1 MRLSDMTRGEAPGYA
16 LVRADAAALLHGAVR
31 HESELEGWIRPWR
44 FSADQMRAMG
54 SCQAWHP
61 GLYRQMGRATAGVCL
76 EFTTDSSEVA
86 VEVRLDGEP
95 VGTREVLK
103 YVDARE
109 AGRQGTAREA
119 FARQAGAAVPA
130 RMHDGLSCEVDGRPL
145 GVRVPAPADDQVTF
159 TLDDPSVAPAEGV
172 MQLPGMGDTHHVR
185 VWLPCLRGCT
195 LRSVV
200 GNGSFIDPVE
210 KRRNLLV
217 LGDSI
222 AQGFV
227 VDDPALAWPT
237 LLAAELGLDV
247 VNQGVGGQ
255 VFQPG
260 TLYGLA
266 PAIDPA
272 AVVVALGANY
282 RYEPCR
288 ERLVT
293 RDVRSFLEQVARL
306 WEGVPTWVATPLWHD
321 EDAWPSHRM
330 SCFEV
335 VPRLIRE
342 QASRFDGMRVVDGAG
357 LLDHDAALMAD
368 GFEHPGPAGSRQ
380 VARRLGLVM
389 EQASTPQEE
398 LRERALS
405 LLAKAPRRTFVLA
418 ECLRRGVGSVIC
430 ARPGCVALREP
441 GGMQMVW
448 ATDRELAKDV
458 ACALMSDSVT
468 LCLEPSL
475 ADDLAGWLGLPVK
488 DPVHLAIY
496 RKKARPRVDAA
507 HPVRPLGPQDLSAVR
522 QRMTHPEYQTDAQTL
537 ALLGEGNVL
546 GAFAGGELVG
556 FVGEQ
561 TEGSMGM
568 LEVFEDF
575 RRHGWALALESAK
588 ICQVLDRGQTP
599 WCEVWPDN
607 VASVRLQRKLGLTVL
622 PATEA
627 CFLAK
632 SRGSGQQDAR

>member
-1 MRLSDMTRGEAPGYA
+1 M
-16 LVRADAAALLHGAVR
+16 
-31 HESELEGWIRPWR
+31 
-44 FSADQMRAMG
+44 
-54 SCQAWHP
+54 
-61 GLYRQMGRATAGVCL
+61 
-76 EFTTDSSEVA
+76 
-86 VEVRLDGEP
+86 EVRLDGEP

-119 FARQAGAAVPA
+119 FARQAGAAAPA

-159 TLDDPSVAPAEGV
+159 TLDDPSAAPAEGV

-272 AVVVALGANY
+272 AVIVALGANY

-321 EDAWPSHRM
+321 EDAWPSQLRGRAAAH
-330 SCFEV
+330 
-335 VPRLIRE
+335 PRAGVALRRHARGGRRRPARPRRGPHGRWLRAPRPRGVAAGRA
-342 QASRFDGMRVVDGAG
+342 QARPRDGAG
-357 LLDHDAALMAD
+357 VHAA
-368 GFEHPGPAGSRQ
+368 G
-380 VARRLGLVM
+380 
-389 EQASTPQEE
+389 
-398 LRERALS
+398 
-405 LLAKAPRRTFVLA
+405 
-418 ECLRRGVGSVIC
+418 
-430 ARPGCVALREP
+430 
-441 GGMQMVW
+441 
-448 ATDRELAKDV
+448 
-458 ACALMSDSVT
+458 
-468 LCLEPSL
+468 
-475 ADDLAGWLGLPVK
+475 
-488 DPVHLAIY
+488 
-496 RKKARPRVDAA
+496 
-507 HPVRPLGPQDLSAVR
+507 
-522 QRMTHPEYQTDAQTL
+522 
-537 ALLGEGNVL
+537 
-546 GAFAGGELVG
+546 
-556 FVGEQ
+556 
-561 TEGSMGM
+561 
-568 LEVFEDF
+568 
-575 RRHGWALALESAK
+575 
-588 ICQVLDRGQTP
+588 
-599 WCEVWPDN
+599 
-607 VASVRLQRKLGLTVL
+607 
-622 PATEA
+622 
-627 CFLAK
+627 
-632 SRGSGQQDAR
+632 

>member
-1 MRLSDMTRGEAPGYA
+1 MRLSDMTRGEVPGFA
-16 LVRADAAALLHGAVR
+16 LVRADAADLLHGAVR
-31 HESELEGWIRPWR
+31 HEPEPEGWIRPWR

-86 VEVRLDGEP
+86 VEVHLDGEP
-95 VGTREVLK
+95 VGTREVLR
-103 YVDARE
+103 YVDARGE
-109 AGRQGTAREA
+109 
-119 FARQAGAAVPA
+119 A

-145 GVRVPAPADDQVTF
+145 GVHVPAPGDAQVTF
-159 TLDDPSVAPAEGV
+159 TLDDPSAAPAEGI

-195 LRSVV
+195 LRSVM
-200 GNGSFIDPVE
+200 GNGSLVEPVK
-210 KRRNLLV
+210 KRRDLLV

-237 LLAAELGLDV
+237 LLAAGLGLDV

-266 PAIDPA
+266 PTIDPA
-272 AVVVALGANY
+272 VIVVALGANY

-306 WEGVPTWVATPLWHD
+306 WEDVPTWVATPLWHD

-335 VPRLIRE
+335 VPRLIRA
-342 QASRFDGMRVVDGAG
+342 QASRFGGMRVVDGAG
-357 LLDHDAALMAD
+357 LLDPDAALMAD

-389 EQASTPQEE
+389 EQASTPQQE
-398 LRERALS
+398 LRARAKA
-405 LLAKAPRRTFVLA
+405 LLAKAPRRTFPLA
-418 ECLRRGVGSVIC
+418 ECLRRGIGTVIC

-441 GGMQMVW
+441 GGMQIVW
-448 ATDRELAKDV
+448 ATDPELARDV
-458 ACALMSDSVT
+458 ACALMRDAVT

-475 ADDLAGWLGLPVK
+475 ADDLGRWLGLPAK
-488 DPVHLAIY
+488 EPVHLAIY
-496 RKKARPRVDAA
+496 RKKAHPRPDAA
-507 HPVRPLGPQDLSAVR
+507 HPVRPLGEADLSAVR

-537 ALLGEGNVL
+537 ELLRAGDVL
-546 GAFAGGELVG
+546 GAFAGDELVG

-607 VASVRLQRKLGLTVL
+607 VASVRLQRRLGLTVL

-627 CFLAK
+627 CFLAQ
-632 SRGSGQQDAR
+632 SRDSKPQDAR

>member
-1 MRLSDMTRGEAPGYA
+1 MRLSDMTRGEVPGFA
-16 LVRADAAALLHGAVR
+16 LVRADAADLLHGAVR
-31 HESELEGWIRPWR
+31 HEPEPEGWIRPWR

-61 GLYRQMGRATAGVCL
+61 GLYRQMGRATAGACL

-95 VGTREVLK
+95 VGTREVLR
-103 YVDARE
+103 YVDARGE
-109 AGRQGTAREA
+109 
-119 FARQAGAAVPA
+119 A

-145 GVRVPAPADDQVTF
+145 GVHVPAPGDAQVTF
-159 TLDDPSVAPAEGV
+159 TLDDPSAAPAEGI

-200 GNGSFIDPVE
+200 GNGSFVEPVK
-210 KRRNLLV
+210 KRRDLLV

-266 PAIDPA
+266 PTIDPA
-272 AVVVALGANY
+272 VIVVALGANY

-306 WEGVPTWVATPLWHD
+306 WEDVPTWVATPLWHD

-335 VPRLIRE
+335 VPRLIRA
-342 QASRFDGMRVVDGAG
+342 QASRFGGMRVVDGAG
-357 LLDHDAALMAD
+357 LLDHDAVLMAD

-389 EQASTPQEE
+389 EQASTPQQE
-398 LRERALS
+398 LRARAKA
-405 LLAKAPRRTFVLA
+405 LLAKAPRRTFPLA
-418 ECLRRGVGSVIC
+418 ECLRRGIGTVIC

-441 GGMQMVW
+441 GGMQVVW
-448 ATDRELAKDV
+448 ATDPELARDV
-458 ACALMSDSVT
+458 ACALMRDAVT

-475 ADDLAGWLGLPVK
+475 ADDLGRWLGLPAK
-488 DPVHLAIY
+488 EPVHLAIY
-496 RKKARPRVDAA
+496 RKKARPRPDAA
-507 HPVRPLGPQDLSAVR
+507 HPVRPLGEAGLSAVR

-537 ALLGEGNVL
+537 ELLRAGDVL
-546 GAFAGGELVG
+546 GAFAGDELVG

-607 VASVRLQRKLGLTVL
+607 VASVRLQRRLGLTVL

-627 CFLAK
+627 CFLAQ
-632 SRGSGQQDAR
+632 SRDSEPQDAR

>member
-1 MRLSDMTRGEAPGYA
+1 MRLSDMTRGEVPGFA
-16 LVRADAAALLHGAVR
+16 LVRADAADLLHGAVR
-31 HESELEGWIRPWR
+31 HEPEPEGWIRPWR

-95 VGTREVLK
+95 VGTREVLR
-103 YVDARE
+103 YVDARGE
-109 AGRQGTAREA
+109 
-119 FARQAGAAVPA
+119 A

-145 GVRVPAPADDQVTF
+145 GVHVPAPGDAQVTF
-159 TLDDPSVAPAEGV
+159 TLDDPSAAPAEGI

-200 GNGSFIDPVE
+200 GNGSFVEPVK
-210 KRRNLLV
+210 KRRDLLV

-266 PAIDPA
+266 PTIDPA
-272 AVVVALGANY
+272 VVVVALGANY

-306 WEGVPTWVATPLWHD
+306 WEDVPTWVATPLWHD

-335 VPRLIRE
+335 VPRLIRA
-342 QASRFDGMRVVDGAG
+342 QASRFGGMRVVDGAG
-357 LLDHDAALMAD
+357 LLDHDAVLMAD

-389 EQASTPQEE
+389 EQASTPQQE
-398 LRERALS
+398 LRARAKA
-405 LLAKAPRRTFVLA
+405 LLAKAPRRTFPLA
-418 ECLRRGVGSVIC
+418 ECLRRGIGTVIC

-441 GGMQMVW
+441 GGMQIVW
-448 ATDRELAKDV
+448 ATDPELARDV
-458 ACALMSDSVT
+458 ACALMRDAVT

-475 ADDLAGWLGLPVK
+475 ADDLGRWLGLPAK
-488 DPVHLAIY
+488 EPVHLAIY
-496 RKKARPRVDAA
+496 RKKAHPRPDAA
-507 HPVRPLGPQDLSAVR
+507 HPVRTLGEADLSAVR

-537 ALLGEGNVL
+537 ELLRAGDVL
-546 GAFAGGELVG
+546 GAFAGDELVG

-599 WCEVWPDN
+599 WCEVWLDN
-607 VASVRLQRKLGLTVL
+607 VASVRLQRRLGLTVL

-627 CFLAK
+627 CFLAQ
-632 SRGSGQQDAR
+632 SRDSEPQDAR

>member
-1 MRLSDMTRGEAPGYA
+1 MRLSDMTRGEVSGFA
-16 LVRADAAALLHGAVR
+16 LVRADAADLLHGAVR
-31 HESELEGWIRPWR
+31 HEPELEGWIRPWR

-95 VGTREVLK
+95 VGTREVLR
-103 YVDARE
+103 YVDARGE
-109 AGRQGTAREA
+109 
-119 FARQAGAAVPA
+119 A

-145 GVRVPAPADDQVTF
+145 GVRVPGDAQVTF
-159 TLDDPSVAPAEGV
+159 TLDDPSAAPAEGI

-195 LRSVV
+195 LCSVV
-200 GNGSFIDPVE
+200 GNGSFVEPVK
-210 KRRNLLV
+210 KRRDLLV

-266 PAIDPA
+266 PTIDPA
-272 AVVVALGANY
+272 VIVVALGANY

-306 WEGVPTWVATPLWHD
+306 WEDVPTWVATPLWHD
-321 EDAWPSHRM
+321 EDACPSHRM

-335 VPRLIRE
+335 VPWLIRE
-342 QASRFDGMRVVDGAG
+342 QASRFGGMRVVDGAG

-389 EQASTPQEE
+389 EQASTPQQE
-398 LRERALS
+398 LRARAKA
-405 LLAKAPRRTFVLA
+405 LLAKAPRRTFPLA
-418 ECLRRGVGSVIC
+418 ECLRRGIGTVIC

-448 ATDRELAKDV
+448 ATDPELARDV
-458 ACALMSDSVT
+458 ACALMRDAVT

-475 ADDLAGWLGLPVK
+475 ADDLGRWLGLPAK
-488 DPVHLAIY
+488 EPVHLAIY
-496 RKKARPRVDAA
+496 RKKARPRPDAA
-507 HPVRPLGPQDLSAVR
+507 HPVRPLGEADLSAVR

-537 ALLGEGNVL
+537 ELLRAGDVL
-546 GAFAGGELVG
+546 GAFAGDELVG

-607 VASVRLQRKLGLTVL
+607 VASVRLQRRLGLTVL

-627 CFLAK
+627 CFLAQ
-632 SRGSGQQDAR
+632 SRGSEPQDAR